1 MEPSAAKEPRFS
13 KKNAEGRDLPYLH
26 PGDKAVIAPVH
37 PVVTVKKNSYADKR
51 LRLESIS
58 LVQEP
63 VPTWCKIL
71 PRTTLAYRFM
81 IIERRVQTSEKYI
94 VVIRTVSVSGYV
106 ICLLIIKI
114 SFVLFSGFSETHVF
128 SFDRYPELYLKTKDI
143 VRIRKQGKLE
153 IVKDDTIRKPTYCTS
168 ANLHFL
174 TCIRMVRCH
183 LSTFKTIS
191 SVVIC

>member
-1 MEPSAAKEPRFS
+1 LEPSAAKEPRFS

-26 PGDKAVIAPVH
+26 PGDKAVIASLH

-94 VVIRTVSVSGYV
+94 VANPDRVHQWLRY
-106 ICLLIIKI
+106 LFANHKD
-114 SFVLFSGFSETHVF
+114 FVRLST
-128 SFDRYPELYLKTKDI
+128 
-143 VRIRKQGKLE
+143 GKHNLLE
-153 IVKDDTIRKPTYCTS
+153 IDELPLKHWVQI
-168 ANLHFL
+168 
-174 TCIRMVRCH
+174 
-183 LSTFKTIS
+183 
-191 SVVIC
+191 